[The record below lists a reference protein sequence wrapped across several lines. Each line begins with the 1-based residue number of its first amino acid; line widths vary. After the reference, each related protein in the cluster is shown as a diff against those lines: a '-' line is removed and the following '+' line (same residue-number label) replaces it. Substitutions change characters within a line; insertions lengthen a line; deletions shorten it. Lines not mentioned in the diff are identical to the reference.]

1 MTKLIKSIL
10 TLAILITLFS
20 SCVTTKIDSNKSPD
34 FNQKIS
40 KIYITARGSD
50 SSKEFMKSLTNYLKV
65 ELNKHGVECTV
76 HYFDPLSL
84 ETEKD
89 LGEKIKNY
97 NPDVVMS
104 IGQTERRSTA
114 GYYGSVTETGAT
126 LDIRMFIPNRE
137 NPVWRGSLK
146 ADGSFGVGTT
156 AQSSAVKIVEKLK
169 LDGVIN

>member
-1 MTKLIKSIL
+1 MIKIIQSIL
-10 TLAILITLFS
+10 TLSLLTILFT
-20 SCVTTKIDSNKSPD
+20 SCVTTKIDSNKSSD
-34 FNQKIS
+34 FNQKVS
-40 KIYITARGSD
+40 RIYITARGSD
-50 SSKEFMKSLTNYLKV
+50 SSKEFMKALTNYLKV
-65 ELNKHGVECTV
+65 ELNKHGVESMV
-76 HYFDPLSL
+76 YYFDPLSL

-89 LGEKIKNY
+89 LGDKINNY

-114 GYYGSVTETGAT
+114 GPYGGVTETGAT
-126 LDIRMFIPNRE
+126 LDIRLFVPNRD

-156 AQSSAVKIVEKLK
+156 SQSSAIKIVEKLK